1 MSPFKLSLINPGN
14 DDPDETV
21 ELDDDLVGKLK
32 QVVDANPDLTMAE
45 ALRAGRRARRR
56 ERTED
61 QGLTDAGG
69 QRRLGSSCARRAR
82 TARPRS
88 GPRLPRGMPSSSLSA
103 S

>member
-45 ALRAGRRARRR
+45 ALR
-56 ERTED
+56 
-61 QGLTDAGG
+61 QGIAHVVEN
-69 QRRLGSSCARRAR
+69 
-82 TARPRS
+82 
-88 GPRLPRGMPSSSLSA
+88 GPTSRG
-103 S
+103 

>member
-45 ALRAGRRARRR
+45 ALR
-56 ERTED
+56 
-61 QGLTDAGG
+61 QGVAHV
-69 QRRLGSSCARRAR
+69 AEH
-82 TARPRS
+82 
-88 GPRLPRGMPSSSLSA
+88 GPKAKG
-103 S
+103 

>member
-21 ELDDDLVGKLK
+21 ELDDDLAGKLK
-32 QVVDANPDLTMAE
+32 QVVDANPDLTLGE
-45 ALRAGRRARRR
+45 ALPAGHHARGR
-56 ERTED
+56 ERTD
-61 QGLTDAGG
+61 DRAADPAAA
-69 QRRLGSSCARRAR
+69 QRRLGSSWARRAR